1 MPDYSRVFNT
11 IYAGSDRPS
20 AATFAAF
27 VERAQRTRQA
37 LLENRRLHEADLAS
51 MADTWAEAKIAERRA
66 AYQQDELELAKI
78 ARDRVALDLKNV
90 IKAKQA
96 QYDKATGAPTEEQ
109 LRLLNVL
116 KMRAEYEELQ
126 PSDFSA
132 VVGKLADNYHALKM
146 LGNIASKCNVAFPQ
160 LRDTFREDCE
170 TARERVSTL
179 LANIDTPT
187 DQLGYLSRLFW
198 DAGSVGIEQNVLNR
212 LDSLSYLTTTAEQ
225 VEQAAMQPKVDAAK
239 GTQKE
244 GKESGSDICSKVRL
258 KGLESISSLADQF
271 HVTRQQI
278 QDLNP
283 NVNLDHLH
291 ENMEIYIPSTRFS
304 YAPGNPSR
312 AQQNQVTLAETP
324 KFIIPSGPNGEEPG
338 EDISI
343 L

>member
-1 MPDYSRVFNT
+1 MP
-11 IYAGSDRPS
+11 A
-20 AATFAAF
+20 
-27 VERAQRTRQA
+27 A
-37 LLENRRLHEADLAS
+37 LLENKRLHKADIES
-51 MADTWAEAKIAERRA
+51 MTGIWADAKIAERKA
-66 AYQQDELELAKI
+66 AYEADEMELAKI
-78 ARDRVALDLKNV
+78 ARDRVTRDLENV
-90 IKAKQA
+90 IAEKQKA
-96 QYDKATGAPTEEQ
+96 YDRATGAPTTEQ
-109 LRLLNVL
+109 VSLINILE
-116 KMRAEYEELQ
+116 MRARYEELQ
-126 PSDFSA
+126 PSDFA
-132 VVGKLADNYHALKM
+132 NVVGKLADNYHALKM
-146 LGNIASKCNVAFPQ
+146 LGNIANKCNVAFPQ

-170 TARERVSTL
+170 TVRERVSTL
-179 LANIDTPT
+179 LADIDTPT

-225 VEQAAMQPKVDAAK
+225 VEQAAIQPKVDAAK
-239 GTQKE
+239 ETQKE

-312 AQQNQVTLAETP
+312 AQHNQVTLTQTP
-324 KFIIPSGPNGEEPG
+324 KFEIPSGPNGEGVG
-338 EDISI
+338 EDIS
-343 L
+343 LL